1 MSIINKFYLTKP
13 FDVIETCVVKEPTR
27 EQRQPVSSVLLESK
41 RDLVNFHRPKGIGTI
56 EEVGVISFEPRSP
69 SKISRLDSLLPSD
82 SFLYPFRPLS
92 PAHLQLLAVRLM
104 RSEPHSR
111 MRWQANPIDVD
122 ESMILGLFVPPSVSV
137 DSDDEGPRRRQLRKH

>member
-1 MSIINKFYLTKP
+1 MSVLSFFFIIVHSAANRSCDLRSFVFVYCIYIFFMSIINKFYLTRP

-56 EEVGVISFEPRSP
+56 EEVGVIPFEPRSP

-82 SFLYPFRPLS
+82 SFLHPFRPTL
-92 PAHLQLLAVRLM
+92 
-104 RSEPHSR
+104 
-111 MRWQANPIDVD
+111 
-122 ESMILGLFVPPSVSV
+122 
-137 DSDDEGPRRRQLRKH
+137 PRTCNSWL